1 MRVMAGE
8 QIHIGEAV
16 VIRDGVAFRAR
27 VETGGI
33 QIRLPVPPS
42 LNNMFPSKRG
52 KRVAAVP
59 AGPATI
65 SRDAYRA
72 AVAGAKEKMGGRVK
86 SKEYEN
92 WIRLADAAYMQ
103 QRVTVPGLAPRLR
116 VAAGSTFSVD
126 IWMPKIRGDIDNRI
140 KAILDF
146 LVRVGLTLDD
156 RHARRVCI
164 EEDLSLDRECVVIVA
179 QRKANV

>member
-1 MRVMAGE
+1 MFE
-8 QIHIGEAV
+8 
-16 VIRDGVAFRAR
+16 
-27 VETGGI
+27 
-33 QIRLPVPPS
+33 IRLPIPPS

-52 KRVAAVP
+52 KRAAAVP

-65 SRDAYRA
+65 SRDDYRA

-92 WIRLADAAYMQ
+92 WIRLADASFMQ
-103 QRVTVPGLAPRLR
+103 QKMTVPGLASRLR
-116 VAAGSTFSVD
+116 VAADSTFSVD
-126 IWMPKIRGDIDNRI
+126 IRMPKIRGDLDNRI

-156 RHARRVCI
+156 RHARRVAI
-164 EEDLSLDRECVVIVA
+164 EEDLSLDRECVVTVA
-179 QRKANV
+179 QRKPNV

>member
-1 MRVMAGE
+1 MFE
-8 QIHIGEAV
+8 
-16 VIRDGVAFRAR
+16 
-27 VETGGI
+27 
-33 QIRLPVPPS
+33 IRLPIPPS

-52 KRVAAVP
+52 KRAAAVP

-65 SRDAYRA
+65 SRDDYRA

-92 WIRLADAAYMQ
+92 WIRLADASFMQ
-103 QRVTVPGLAPRLR
+103 QKATSGELREHMRLR
-116 VAAGSTFSVD
+116 GDSFSTFGVE
-126 IWMPKIRGDIDNRI
+126 IRMPKIRGDLDNRI

-156 RHARRVCI
+156 RHARRVSI
-164 EEDLSLDRECVVIVA
+164 EEDLSLDRECVVTVA
-179 QRKANV
+179 QRKPNV